1 MAAQLVEIRFKG
13 NRKAYYRWPEPEPL
27 RAEEPVI
34 VETDRGLDLGHVSAT
49 GPVAA
54 TKCERCALRLQA
66 STGANEGGERPDAP
80 APAERGAAT
89 PSEHAPAEPERRVVR
104 RATTADTRVADE
116 LRKSED
122 DVRRR
127 VRERVKTHH
136 LDMKVSDTEWQWD
149 RNRLTVYFTAERR
162 VDFRN
167 LVRDLA
173 SLFRTRIEL
182 RQIGVRD
189 EAKRLDGIGR
199 CGRQLCCTWLPEL
212 RPIGLQIAKDQR
224 LSLNPTQISG
234 ACGRLLCCLR
244 YEHDFYVQSRKRFPK
259 EGKVLVTSKGNEKVA
274 SLDIFRE
281 RVTLRSEDGSAR
293 TVPLAD
299 LKREV
304 EGAGAPAA
312 LAPPP
317 ATPPPPPPPAPAAP
331 TAPAAAAPATAAG
344 PERRRGAPPGRAP
357 PGRRR
362 HPVSRFYLTTA
373 IDYANGEPHFGHAL
387 EKIGADAIARYH
399 RLRGDDVHFLIG
411 MDEHGQKVAQSAQE
425 HGVEPQQLV
434 DGLAEAFRA
443 MWQRLGISY
452 DQFIRTTDP
461 GHQAGVRALI
471 ERIFARRPDD
481 LYERAY
487 EGWYCVGCETFKRDD
502 EIVDGKCVLHQTR
515 TLAWS
520 AERNWFFRL
529 SAYAPFVERLL
540 RERPAFLQPESRRNE
555 ILGLL
560 GQGLED
566 IPVSRARLS
575 WAIPFPRPTADGER
589 QATWV
594 WFDALP
600 NYLTA
605 TGYPAAGFEARWP
618 AQLHVIGKDITRHHC
633 VVWPAMLEAAGL
645 PLPER
650 VWAHGFIG
658 LGGERFS
665 KSAGVK
671 LDLGT
676 AIDRYG
682 PDAFRYFLLREIPF
696 DGDGDFSMERFDE
709 RYVADL
715 ADAFG
720 NLASRVLAMLERYRG
735 GAVPARERRPAS
747 TAPARTRCA
756 GTPRP
761 WTPSSCIAA
770 RRPRGS
776 W

>member
-1 MAAQLVEIRFKG
+1 MSG
-13 NRKAYYRWPEPEPL
+13 GT
-27 RAEEPVI
+27 RA
-34 VETDRGLDLGHVSAT
+34 G
-49 GPVAA
+49 
-54 TKCERCALRLQA
+54 
-66 STGANEGGERPDAP
+66 
-80 APAERGAAT
+80 
-89 PSEHAPAEPERRVVR
+89 SE
-104 RATTADTRVADE
+104 
-116 LRKSED
+116 
-122 DVRRR
+122 
-127 VRERVKTHH
+127 
-136 LDMKVSDTEWQWD
+136 
-149 RNRLTVYFTAERR
+149 
-162 VDFRN
+162 
-167 LVRDLA
+167 
-173 SLFRTRIEL
+173 
-182 RQIGVRD
+182 
-189 EAKRLDGIGR
+189 
-199 CGRQLCCTWLPEL
+199 
-212 RPIGLQIAKDQR
+212 
-224 LSLNPTQISG
+224 SG
-234 ACGRLLCCLR
+234 
-244 YEHDFYVQSRKRFPK
+244 
-259 EGKVLVTSKGNEKVA
+259 
-274 SLDIFRE
+274 
-281 RVTLRSEDGSAR
+281 
-293 TVPLAD
+293 
-299 LKREV
+299 
-304 EGAGAPAA
+304 
-312 LAPPP
+312 
-317 ATPPPPPPPAPAAP
+317 
-331 TAPAAAAPATAAG
+331 
-344 PERRRGAPPGRAP
+344 
-357 PGRRR
+357 GRRDDPIAAEAGSVAR
-362 HPVSRFYLTTA
+362 RFYLTTA

-387 EKIGADAIARYH
+387 EKIGADAIARYR
-399 RLRGDDVHFLIG
+399 RLRGDAVHFLVG

-425 HGVEPQQLV
+425 HGVEPQRLV
-434 DGLAEAFRA
+434 DGLAESFRA
-443 MWQRLGISY
+443 MWRRLGISY

-566 IPVSRARLS
+566 IPVSRARLA

-605 TGYPAAGFEARWP
+605 TGYPAAGFESRWP

-650 VWAHGFIG
+650 VWAHGFIS
-658 LGGERFS
+658 LAGERFS

-676 AIDRYG
+676 VIDRYG

-735 GAVPARERRPAS
+735 GVVPASGESTGLDRAGEDAMRRYGEAMDALLLHRGAAAAWELVSEANAFVERQ
-747 TAPARTRCA
+747 APWALAKAGNTVALDATLAALARCLARLAALTGPFMPGAAATLWAALGLEGSPGAA
-756 GTPRP
+756 GAWNVALAPKLEG
-761 WTPSSCIAA
+761 AA
-770 RRPRGS
+770 THKIPPLFPKAEKVAA
-776 W
+776 